1 MRKWLIVASI
11 VLGLGCWA
19 FAHTAVGTG
28 DPASASLDDVVT
40 VSWSVL
46 NWIILYIPAG
56 DTSVNL
62 GEVGPGLYHPDTG
75 SWDQLESGGH
85 EIYVITNDPDGF
97 QLQVSA
103 TLVSC
108 PDGHPN
114 RDGILARLEWSSDTL
129 GVSDY
134 LNGTVT
140 YTTDSS
146 GLTSASDITYTFTPS
161 FDDVAGD
168 YSVTVTYTVTT
179 Q

>member
-19 FAHTAVGTG
+19 FADIASGTG
-28 DPASASLDDVVT
+28 EHASASLDVT

-56 DTSVNL
+56 DMSVTL

-85 EIYVITNDPDGF
+85 SVYVITNDPDGF

-103 TLVSC
+103 ELASYPT
-108 PDGHPN
+108 DHPN
-114 RDGILARLEWSSDTL
+114 PDGILARLEWSSSTL
-129 GVSDY
+129 GGSGS

-140 YTTDSS
+140 CFGSR

>member
-19 FAHTAVGTG
+19 FADIASGTG
-28 DPASASLDDVVT
+28 EHASASLDVT

-56 DTSVNL
+56 DMSVTL

-103 TLVSC
+103 KLASYPT
-108 PDGHPN
+108 DHPSP
-114 RDGILARLEWSSDTL
+114 DGILARLEWSSSTL
-129 GVSDY
+129 GGSGSLD
-134 LNGTVT
+134 GTVT
-140 YTTDSS
+140 CTGST

>member
-28 DPASASLDDVVT
+28 DPASASLNDVVT

-56 DTSVNL
+56 DTSVPL
-62 GEVGPGLYHPDTG
+62 GQIGPGLYHPDTG
-75 SWDQLESGGH
+75 SWDQLKSGEH
-85 EIYVITNDPDGF
+85 EVYVITNDLGGF

-114 RDGILARLEWSSDTL
+114 PDGILARLEWSSSTL
-129 GVSDY
+129 GGSGS

-140 YTTDSS
+140 CFGSR

>member
-1 MRKWLIVASI
+1 MRKWLIVASV

-19 FAHTAVGTG
+19 FAGTDVGTG
-28 DPASASLDDVVT
+28 DPASASLDVSI
-40 VSWSVL
+40 SWSVF

-56 DTSVNL
+56 DMSVTL

-85 EIYVITNDPDGF
+85 SVYVITNDPDGF

-114 RDGILARLEWSSDTL
+114 PDGILARLEWSSSTL
-129 GVSDY
+129 RGSGSLD
-134 LNGTVT
+134 GTVT
-140 YTTDSS
+140 CTGST